1 MRTVREPATGLILE
15 RLIREREDWRRL
27 IGVVEGFASNIPGLQ
42 EYVRGWARGHFLP
55 GYC

>member
-27 IGVVEGFASNIPGLQ
+27 MGVVEGFASNIPGLQ